1 MTVPAPG
8 AGSAAG
14 VPSLN
19 APEIQIREPAVL
31 LSTEST
37 SAPAEMDLAAAR
49 AAGFALLDHPSRW
62 QDSGSRSRGRIQRF
76 GLAESGS
83 EDLLLLAIDRVEHA
97 SPQDVAAVDYRE
109 MDDLYAHDWE
119 SQWLID
125 ESPTIALAEWRSAW
139 GDTGVVR
146 R

>member
-14 VPSLN
+14 VPTLS
-19 APEIQIREPAVL
+19 APAIQIREPAEL
-31 LSTEST
+31 LPTET
-37 SAPAEMDLAAAR
+37 TAAPAETDLTAAR
-49 AAGFALLDHPSRW
+49 AAGFALLDNPSRG
-62 QDSGSRSRGRIQRF
+62 QDSGSRSRGRIQRYKF
-76 GLAESGS
+76 AESGS

-97 SPQDVAAVDYRE
+97 SPQDVAVVDDRGS
-109 MDDLYAHDWE
+109 DDVHADDE
-119 SQWLID
+119 ENQWLND
-125 ESPTIALAEWRSAW
+125 ESPTVALAEWRSAW